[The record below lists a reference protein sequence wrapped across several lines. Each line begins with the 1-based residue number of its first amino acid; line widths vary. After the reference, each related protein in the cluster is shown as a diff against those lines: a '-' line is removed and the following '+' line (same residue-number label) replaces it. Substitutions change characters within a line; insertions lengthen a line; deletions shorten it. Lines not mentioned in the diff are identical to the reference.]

1 MYNNLYYFFNNMLII
16 LDVDTFIK
24 KIEKFN
30 VIIIVHKYVDDFI
43 TFNFY
48 VQFV

>member
-1 MYNNLYYFFNNMLII
+1 MLII

-24 KIEKFN
+24 RIEKFN
-30 VIIIVHKYVDDFI
+30 AIIIVHEYVDDSV

-48 VQFV
+48 VQLV